1 MWNFC
6 LNLLRKR
13 RGKKWLTKWLSLRT
27 QKNVNHMRISLMV
40 NWNIYVCVL
49 DNGEKCGVVSLAYMY
64 GYIWA
69 PQLVY
74 LKIKPIHFP
83 FLMLSLLS
91 SFFIN
96 TTHPPKIGSH
106 KTSNRKTLSGLNH
119 IVLASVVLKASKF
132 LLQDE
137 GRMHFSSI
145 AFSCAR
151 KLRVSCR
158 SLRYVLGLTSN
169 LIMNTQKSAFDSFLL
184 KLLAGI
190 SN

>member
-1 MWNFC
+1 MERSAEWWAWHIC
-6 LNLLRKR
+6 
-13 RGKKWLTKWLSLRT
+13 
-27 QKNVNHMRISLMV
+27 
-40 NWNIYVCVL
+40 
-49 DNGEKCGVVSLAYMY
+49 

-158 SLRYVLGLTSN
+158 SLRYVLGLTSLWTRKN
-169 LIMNTQKSAFDSFLL
+169 LLSIHFYWNFLQESRINQHRTHPKYWEFNSISQNPKFSHTL
-184 KLLAGI
+184 RRVWGWGVDMMAAYTTSLLTLRACLWY
-190 SN
+190 